1 MKTTVSISHISTDI
15 VTEVSHGK
23 VLNLGGVVG
32 IALTINSLNASFRII
47 AVEAVHCLYVRIA

>member
-1 MKTTVSISHISTDI
+1 MKIHVVSISHISTYI

-32 IALTINSLNASFRII
+32 IA
-47 AVEAVHCLYVRIA
+47 